1 MVEPEKV
8 EYGKTK
14 VLKLVHNEDK
24 FSIALLSFNDNVVYG
39 MRWNGIESEK
49 SKGTPV
55 SHGKSTWFILPNE
68 LVEGFIKIKVKG
80 ANI

>member
-14 VLKLVHNEDK
+14 VLKIIYKEHK

-39 MRWNGIESEK
+39 IRWNGSESKK
-49 SKGTPV
+49 SKGTPTAF
-55 SHGKSTWFILPNE
+55 GKPTWFILPNKI
-68 LVEGFIKIKVKG
+68 VESFIKINVKG
-80 ANI
+80 EK